1 MYTDSAVSTICIT
14 AANTGISVNVMSTKI
29 KAICSDISVIAI
41 NLQVVISL
49 LHVLCLQL
57 VNVSSHILLSFA

>member
-14 AANTGISVNVMSTKI
+14 AANMGISVNVMSMKI
-29 KAICSDISVIAI
+29 NAKSSDISVIAI
-41 NLQVVISL
+41 NLQLVISL
-49 LHVLCLQL
+49 LHVLYLQL